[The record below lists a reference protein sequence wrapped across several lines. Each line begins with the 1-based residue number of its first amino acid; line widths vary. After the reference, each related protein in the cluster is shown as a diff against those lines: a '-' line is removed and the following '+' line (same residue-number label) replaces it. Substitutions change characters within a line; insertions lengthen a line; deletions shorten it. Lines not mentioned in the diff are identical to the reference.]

1 MDNTTFS
8 VRKWSGIAIA
18 RRSTDG
24 YVNAT
29 AMCKAGDRRW
39 FNYVRA
45 DRTSDYISALAGST
59 QIRADLLVCTVTT
72 GPNHLRGTWIHP
84 RLAVDLARWISPAFA
99 VWMDGWILDELQG
112 VKPQQLTGTAAL
124 LDQLLSEV
132 INYESGQG
140 SPDAWQT
147 ICVGLW
153 WAIKALDKREP
164 SERLWWA
171 QQLVAEHTK
180 ALRGR

>member
-1 MDNTTFS
+1 MNNDTFS
-8 VRKWSGIAIA
+8 VRKWDGIAIA
-18 RRSTDG
+18 RRSSDG
-24 YVNAT
+24 YVCAT
-29 AMCKAGDRRW
+29 AMCKAGGKQW
-39 FNYVRA
+39 FNYRPSI
-45 DRTSDYISALAGST
+45 RTQEYMAALSGSLG
-59 QIRADLLVCTVTT
+59 IPMDLLVRTITT

-99 VWMDGWILDELQG
+99 VWMDGWILDEIQG

-132 INYESGQG
+132 ISYESGKG
-140 SPDAWQT
+140 SPDAWQA

-153 WAIKALDKREP
+153 WAIKALDRREP

-180 ALRGR
+180 ALRGN